1 MIGSLLYLIAS
12 HPHISFSVGAYARY
26 QANPK
31 ESHLI
36 SVKRIICYINGTL
49 DYGLWYLYDSSF
61 MIAGY
66 SNVDWA
72 GNVEDRK
79 ATSGACFFIGDY
91 LVAWLS
97 KRQNIVSLSITEI
110 EYIAVGSDCTQLL
123 WMKKMLK
130 DCELNK
136 EQ

>member
-12 HPHISFSVGAYARY
+12 HPHISFSVGACARY

-31 ESHLI
+31 ESHLV

-66 SNVDWA
+66 SNADWA
-72 GNVEDRK
+72 GNIEDRK
-79 ATSGACFFIGDY
+79 ATSSACFFIGDY

-97 KRQNIVSLSITEI
+97 KRQNVVSLSIIEI

-123 WMKKMLK
+123 WI
-130 DCELNK
+130 DEENA
-136 EQ
+136 